1 VSVAQKIA
9 GCVLHLI
16 AKVTRISYAKF
27 YCNRLTNVQD
37 IQNYASLVVGTCSIV
52 VVQTALVCNKHDTV
66 LKSIQ

>member
-52 VVQTALVCNKHDTV
+52 VVHALVCNKHDTV